1 MSVIEGKGVQT
12 KLHLRL
18 PSQSHQHVAR
28 VPLGTTF
35 QKFCDGEGTLVGTL
49 IAFNPVQ
56 DLYEIRYND
65 DDVEELTW
73 VDLNKLLRVT
83 GDTVTAPRA
92 VPPLC
97 QEAPTTMTQAA
108 ALQLQQNLL
117 AKGGHNSS
125 STVEYAIVESTMA
138 TVAAQGLKS
147 VQVRPSSA
155 AAFDSTVCGGTLI
168 TAHSARRTAMPVE
181 LAVPEIHVPLTRKS
195 PRNHVPSA
203 AMLNIALQF
212 ASSESE
218 SNAHVKGM
226 IDETEDSASI
236 ESSSESGEEFIA
248 SKDTDELLSSSSSD
262 DDDPA
267 VVVPND
273 KAKKKRLQQVTTL
286 LPNILYIESRHSGL
300 SFLPPH
306 PKTRRSMPPPTS

>member
-1 MSVIEGKGVQT
+1 MQR

-18 PSQSHQHVAR
+18 PSESHQHVSR

-35 QKFCDGEGTLVGTL
+35 QKFCGREGTFVGTL

-56 DLYEIRYND
+56 DLYEISYNN

-97 QEAPTTMTQAA
+97 QEATTSMTQAA

-125 STVEYAIVESTMA
+125 STVEYTFVESTTA
-138 TVAAQGLKS
+138 TAAAQGLKS

-155 AAFDSTVCGGTLI
+155 SASDSTVCGGTLI
-168 TAHSARRTAMPVE
+168 TAHNARRTAMPVG
-181 LAVPEIHVPLTRKS
+181 LAVPLMHVPPTRKS
-195 PRNHVPSA
+195 PRIQVPSA
-203 AMLNIALQF
+203 AMLDIALQF

-218 SNAHVKGM
+218 SNAHGKGM
-226 IDETEDSASI
+226 SDTTEDSACS
-236 ESSSESGEEFIA
+236 ENSSDSDQEFVP
-248 SKDTDELLSSSSSD
+248 SKETEQLLSSSSSD

-267 VVVPND
+267 VVLLND
-273 KAKKKRLQQVTTL
+273 KAKRKRLQQVTTL
-286 LPNILYIESRHSGL
+286 LPNRLSIDSRHSGSSIL
-300 SFLPPH
+300 RPH

>member
-92 VPPLC
+92 VAPLC

-138 TVAAQGLKS
+138 TVAAQGL
-147 VQVRPSSA
+147 
-155 AAFDSTVCGGTLI
+155 TW
-168 TAHSARRTAMPVE
+168 
-181 LAVPEIHVPLTRKS
+181 
-195 PRNHVPSA
+195 
-203 AMLNIALQF
+203 
-212 ASSESE
+212 
-218 SNAHVKGM
+218 
-226 IDETEDSASI
+226 
-236 ESSSESGEEFIA
+236 
-248 SKDTDELLSSSSSD
+248 
-262 DDDPA
+262 
-267 VVVPND
+267 
-273 KAKKKRLQQVTTL
+273 
-286 LPNILYIESRHSGL
+286 GL
-300 SFLPPH
+300 
-306 PKTRRSMPPPTS
+306 